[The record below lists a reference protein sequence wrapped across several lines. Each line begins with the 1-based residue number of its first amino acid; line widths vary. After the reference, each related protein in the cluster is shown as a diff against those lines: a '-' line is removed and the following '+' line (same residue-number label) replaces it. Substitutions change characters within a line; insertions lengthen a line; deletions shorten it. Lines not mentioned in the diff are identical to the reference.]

1 VILPILLL
9 LPLLAAAGAG
19 AWRGDPRAVARGSAV
34 TSGAGFLLSLAL
46 AGQVL
51 REEVVGFGRGDFLRA
66 DGLSAVLILV
76 VSMVAWIS
84 LTCGEGT
91 LRRARDR
98 KELDDAH
105 LRRYYL
111 LTNLF
116 LFTMLLSVTANNVGV
131 MWVAVEATT
140 ITTAFLIGLEDSRE
154 ALEASWKYILIGSVG
169 IALAFVGTVL
179 GYFDFVQRVGETS
192 HSLNW
197 SVLAGVADRLNG
209 DVLRIAF
216 VFVLV
221 GYGTKAGLAPMH
233 TWLPDAHSEAPA
245 PTSSMMSGA
254 LLVVALYAIL
264 RWKVVVDACV
274 GSVFTDR
281 LLILTGTLSVA
292 VAAILLVRQ
301 VSYKRM
307 LAYSSVEHVGLMCVG
322 AGLGPLGT
330 LAALLHMIGHGAG
343 KSFLFLLSGN
353 IREAYGS
360 TRIAS
365 VRGLLRARPWTGGL
379 FLAGTLALLGLP
391 PFSLF
396 VSEVMIFRA
405 GFLAGHPAVTAFL
418 ILLTLVIFVFFLGY
432 VNRMLYG
439 RPPAEVPAAPE
450 SRPLELLPLAVN
462 LAVLLAAG
470 IVVPAPLLRL
480 LRLAAGVIHP

>member
-1 VILPILLL
+1 MILLVLLL
-9 LPLLAAAGAG
+9 LPLLAVAGAW
-19 AWRGDPRAVARGSAV
+19 AWRGDPRVVARGSAV
-34 TSGAGFLLSLAL
+34 TSGAGLLLSLVL
-46 AGQVL
+46 AGQIL
-51 REEVVGFGRGDFLRA
+51 RIESVGFGRGDFLRA

-76 VSMVAWIS
+76 VSLVAWVS
-84 LTCGEGT
+84 LQYGDGM

-179 GYFDFVQRVGETS
+179 GYFDFVQRVGETP
-192 HSLNW
+192 HALNW

-292 VAAILLVRQ
+292 VAAILLIRQ

-343 KSFLFLLSGN
+343 KSLLFLLSGN
-353 IREAYGS
+353 VREAYGS
-360 TRIAS
+360 TRIAA
-365 VRGLLRARPWTGGL
+365 VRGLLGARPWTGGL

-405 GFLAGHPAVTAFL
+405 GFLAGHPAVTALL

-439 RPPAEVPAAPE
+439 ESPAEMPAAPE
-450 SRPLELLPLAVN
+450 SRPLEMLPLAAN

>member
-1 VILPILLL
+1 MILPALLL
-9 LPLLAAAGAG
+9 LPFLAALACW
-19 AWRGDPRAVARGSAV
+19 AWRGDPRPLARGSAV
-34 TSGAGFLLSLAL
+34 TSAAGFVLAL
-46 AGQVL
+46 VLSRQVL
-51 REEVVGFGRGDFLRA
+51 RDSAVGFGPGDFLRA

-76 VSMVAWIS
+76 VSLVAWIS
-84 LTCGEGT
+84 LWYGDGY

-98 KELDDAH
+98 KELSDAH

-179 GYFDFVQRVGETS
+179 GYFDFVRRVGETP
-192 HSLNW
+192 HALNW
-197 SVLAGVADRLNG
+197 SVLSAVAVHLNG

-245 PTSSMMSGA
+245 PTSSMMSGS
-254 LLVVALYAIL
+254 LLAVALYAIL
-264 RWKVVVDACV
+264 RWKVVVDACI

-281 LLILTGTLSVA
+281 MLILVGTLSVA
-292 VAAILLVRQ
+292 VAALLLIRQ

-307 LAYSSVEHVGLMCVG
+307 LAYSSVEHLGLMCVG
-322 AGLGPLGT
+322 AGLGPLGA
-330 LAALLHMIGHGAG
+330 LAALLHMIGHAAG
-343 KSFLFLLSGN
+343 KSLLFLLSGD
-353 IREAYGS
+353 ILEAYGS
-360 TRIAS
+360 TRIVA
-365 VRGLLRARPWTGGL
+365 VRGLLRARPLTGAL
-379 FLAGTLALLGLP
+379 FLLGTLALLGLP

-396 VSEVMIFRA
+396 ISEVMIFRA
-405 GFLAGHPAVTAFL
+405 GFLGGRPLVTGL
-418 ILLTLVIFVFFLGY
+418 LMLLTLVIFIFLLGY
-432 VNRMLYG
+432 VNRMLHG
-439 RPPAEVPAAPE
+439 HPPAELPAASGSLRRE
-450 SRPLELLPLAVN
+450 KLPLAFH
-462 LAVLLAAG
+462 LAVLLSAG
-470 IVVPAPLLRL
+470 VVIPGPLLDL
-480 LRLAAGVIHP
+480 LRQAAGVIHP

>member
-1 VILPILLL
+1 VILLILLM
-9 LPLLAAAGAG
+9 LPLLAAAACG
-19 AWRGDPRAVARGSAV
+19 AWRGDPRPLARGSAAGA
-34 TSGAGFLLSLAL
+34 GAGFILAL
-46 AGQVL
+46 ILSRQVVK
-51 REEVVGFGRGDFLRA
+51 EGVVGFGRGDFLRA
-66 DGLSAVLILV
+66 DGLSAILVLIVTLV
-76 VSMVAWIS
+76 GWIS
-84 LTCGEGT
+84 LWNGEGA

-98 KELDDAH
+98 QELSDVH

-116 LFTMLLSVTANNVGV
+116 LFTMLLSVTANSVGV

-140 ITTAFLIGLEDSRE
+140 ITTAFLIGLENSPE

-179 GYFDFVQRVGETS
+179 GYFDFVQRVGEMP
-192 HSLNW
+192 HALNW

-216 VFVLV
+216 VFILV
-221 GYGTKAGLAPMH
+221 GYGTKAGIAPMH

-245 PTSSMMSGA
+245 PTSSMMSGS

-274 GSVFTDR
+274 GTAFSDR
-281 LLILTGTLSVA
+281 MLIATGTVSVA
-292 VAAILLVRQ
+292 VAAILMIRQ

-307 LAYSSVEHVGLMCVG
+307 LAYSSVEHVGLICVG
-322 AGLGPLGT
+322 AGFGSLGT
-330 LAALLHMIGHGAG
+330 LAALLHMVGHAAG
-343 KSFLFLLSGN
+343 KSMLFLLSGN
-353 IREAYGS
+353 IKEAYGS
-360 TRIAS
+360 TRIVM
-365 VRGLLRARPWTGGL
+365 VRGLLRSRPLTGAL

-405 GFLAGHPAVTAFL
+405 GFLGGHPAVTGL
-418 ILLTLVIFVFFLGY
+418 LMLLTLAIFVFFLGY
-432 VNRMLYG
+432 VNRILYG
-439 RPPAEVPAAPE
+439 QPPAELPAARSPRAAE
-450 SRPLELLPLAVN
+450 MLPMAVN

-470 IVVPAPLLRL
+470 IVVPAPFLSL